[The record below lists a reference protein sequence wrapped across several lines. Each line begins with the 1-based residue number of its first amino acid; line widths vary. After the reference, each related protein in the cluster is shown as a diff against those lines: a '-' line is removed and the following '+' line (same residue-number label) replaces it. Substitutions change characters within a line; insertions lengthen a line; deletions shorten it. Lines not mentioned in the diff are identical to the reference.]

1 MIKANT
7 IIVSDW
13 HLGMGV
19 EQKNKIKRFLDDII
33 NKKIWGEKLILNG
46 DIFDLN
52 WMPLEKILKKYKK
65 ILTKLITIN
74 QQGMEIVYILGNH
87 DPLTDK
93 QQKSVYDFFNDLGL
107 NSISIATGYELRL
120 NGTIYKITHGHHFDL
135 IMEEHP
141 LLSKL
146 SDLPYHFLIQVDRLL
161 GIGLTQIAIKFARR
175 FYDWS
180 RYVEKRCR
188 WYLSR
193 KPYKGIIVGHTHIPK
208 YITWRFKKR
217 KKIPLTKKLKIY
229 FELNKAP
236 INFDEKEYI
245 NSGDW
250 VEKIHCNF
258 ITVSENGKVQLHYYR

>member
-1 MIKANT
+1 MIEANT

-33 NKKIWGEKLILNG
+33 NRKIIAERLILNG

-52 WMPLEKILKKYKK
+52 WMSLEKILNKYQK
-65 ILTKLITIN
+65 ILKQLITIN
-74 QQGMEIVYILGNH
+74 QKGTDIIYILGNH

-93 QQKSVYDFFNDLGL
+93 QQKTVYNFFNNLGL
-107 NSISIATGYELRL
+107 NNISIATGYELRL
-120 NGTIYKITHGHHFDL
+120 NGIIYKITHGHHFDFVV
-135 IMEEHP
+135 EEHP
-141 LLSKL
+141 LLTKL
-146 SDLPYHFLIQVDRLL
+146 SDIPYHLLIQIDRLL
-161 GIGLTQIAIKFARR
+161 GMGLTQLAIKFARR

-193 KPYKGIIVGHTHIPK
+193 KPYRGIIVGHTHIPK
-208 YITWRFKKR
+208 YITWTFKKR
-217 KKIPLTKKLKIY
+217 RKIPLTKKLKIY

-236 INFDEKEYI
+236 VYSHEKEYI

-258 ITVSENGKVQLHYYR
+258 VTVNTDGHVQLHYYH